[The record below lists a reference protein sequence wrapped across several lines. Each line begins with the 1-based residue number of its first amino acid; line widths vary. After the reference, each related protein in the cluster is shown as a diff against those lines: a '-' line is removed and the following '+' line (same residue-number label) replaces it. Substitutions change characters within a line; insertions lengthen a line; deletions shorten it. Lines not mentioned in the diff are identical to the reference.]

1 MRFVLDSMLGKL
13 AKWLRVM
20 GYDSYYKKRYTL
32 SEIYSLSKDRIFITK
47 NTKLAMRIGGIL
59 LRKNN
64 VEEQIE
70 ELKRYIELKP
80 DPRNWFSRCIVCNT
94 ELISADPDDAK
105 ESVPEYVYI
114 ENKDKIKFCPTCN
127 RFYWPGTHKERMV
140 KKLKEWGF

>member
-140 KKLKEWGF
+140 KKLKELGF